1 MCKICTRPFAFSFA
15 FVRVRKP
22 LAVSYST
29 IAHAKF
35 RAASPSYPNYRASA
49 LFNHVVG
56 DREQRRG
63 HVEAEGS
70 CGLEVDAQ
78 LGPGR
83 ELYRQVARF
92 LSFENA
98 IDIAG

>member
-22 LAVSYST
+22 VAVSYST

-35 RAASPSYPNYRASA
+35 RAASPSYPSYRASA

-70 CGLEVDAQ
+70 CGLEVDAPD
-78 LGPGR
+78 LVGNCTGRLPGFSPLR
-83 ELYRQVARF
+83 MR
-92 LSFENA
+92 S
-98 IDIAG
+98 I